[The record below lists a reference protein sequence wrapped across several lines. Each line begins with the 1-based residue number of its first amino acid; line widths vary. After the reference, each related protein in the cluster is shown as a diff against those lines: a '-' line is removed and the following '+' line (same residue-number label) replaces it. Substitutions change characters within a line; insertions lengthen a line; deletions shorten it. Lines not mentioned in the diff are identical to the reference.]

1 MSTTPASQGPKLAAA
16 RSSAAPSPA
25 DIAPEDKD
33 WTYVLTT
40 GCPQCG
46 FSPELSVADVGARL
60 RATIPVWQTRLAAP
74 DATERPAPQ
83 VWSPTEYACHVR
95 DVCRLFRERLA
106 LMVATDGA
114 RFANWDQD
122 ATAVQD
128 RYWAQDPTVVAGE
141 YAEQAAATA
150 EAFDAVPPTV
160 WQHRGVRSNGSVFTI
175 LTFAAYFV
183 HDIEHHVWDV
193 TRP

>member
-1 MSTTPASQGPKLAAA
+1 MTTPPD
-16 RSSAAPSPA
+16 RPA
-25 DIAPEDKD
+25 DITPEDKD
-33 WTYVLTT
+33 WTHVVTA
-40 GCPQCG
+40 GCAECG

-60 RATIPVWQTRLAAP
+60 RATVSVWQTRLAAP

-122 ATAVQD
+122 ATAVEA
-128 RYWAQDPTVVAGE
+128 RYWAQDPTVVARE

-150 EAFDAVPPTV
+150 EAFDAVAPQV

-175 LTFAAYFV
+175 ATFAPYFM

-193 TRP
+193 THP